1 MLQLVKQDAFLGNR
15 VGNFLDILEVQSL
28 SNKMDR
34 PIYWVHKS
42 QRHVQKMGPTPFMT
56 DYCEHRVP
64 YQLSVRY
71 VSRRRM
77 LSRRAG
83 TLRHHMIESHNL
95 IDKYDFQINF
105 LGLKYRG
112 LLHAAGFCARFSQ
125 SDLQCQTQYHLEK
138 RGLREGWYFAFYLG
152 IWRSLSLAHA
162 FLLGRDLGIC
172 LLVSELM
179 LFSSSEVPLHNTLLP
194 MR

>member
-1 MLQLVKQDAFLGNR
+1 MHFWGTELVIF
-15 VGNFLDILEVQSL
+15 S
-28 SNKMDR
+28 
-34 PIYWVHKS
+34 IYWRCSLYQIRWTDQYIESTNPKDMFK
-42 QRHVQKMGPTPFMT
+42 KMGPTPFMT

-105 LGLKYRG
+105 LELKYRG

-172 LLVSELM
+172 PLVSELM